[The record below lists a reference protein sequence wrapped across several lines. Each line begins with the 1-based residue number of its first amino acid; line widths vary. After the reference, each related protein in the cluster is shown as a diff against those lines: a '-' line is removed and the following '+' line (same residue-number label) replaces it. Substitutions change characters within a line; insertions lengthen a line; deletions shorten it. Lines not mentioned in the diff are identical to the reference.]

1 MIQHREYLAAQVVS
15 GIGGIGV
22 GGILD
27 PAKPLCIGLR
37 EQLRPPDRQQGP
49 GQPPLPQGA
58 CCRHGR
64 QPAQSGTAQQTKEQG
79 LGLVLAVLTCE
90 QHLPSPEHLR
100 ECGIAGIPGRLFQA
114 GTGRDLNMDDLELET
129 QPITDRLA
137 MLRPIISS
145 GLQAMMD
152 MDDAQ

>member
-49 GQPPLPQGA
+49 GQPPLPQGRA
-58 CCRHGR
+58 AGMAASPRS
-64 QPAQSGTAQQTKEQG
+64 PAPRNRRKSKVSAW
-79 LGLVLAVLTCE
+79 
-90 QHLPSPEHLR
+90 
-100 ECGIAGIPGRLFQA
+100 
-114 GTGRDLNMDDLELET
+114 
-129 QPITDRLA
+129 
-137 MLRPIISS
+137 SS
-145 GLQAMMD
+145 RC
-152 MDDAQ
+152 